1 MRGIVFMMSLLFIA
15 EEASSM
21 RFGVPSEPSESSEI
35 SKRSLEL
42 RNRFIRGESISEKEN
57 TESLDDTSIDIL
69 KELQKNSSWTP
80 GPSVDDATKQRVA
93 NTINQKV
100 LRLIS
105 QKELEKA
112 KNWVDVQKRFTHD
125 KESVSRNKLLIMK
138 AEAALS
144 KKEASSGVA
153 SSFPFLTFYTGQ

>member
-1 MRGIVFMMSLLFIA
+1 MVFIMSLLLVA

-21 RFGVPSEPSESSEI
+21 KFGVPSEPSESSEI
-35 SKRSLEL
+35 SKRTFEL
-42 RNRFIRGESISEKEN
+42 RNRFIRGESILEN
-57 TESLDDTSIDIL
+57 ESTESLDDTSIDIL
-69 KELQKNSSWTP
+69 RELQKNSSWTP

-105 QKELEKA
+105 QKELKEA
-112 KNWVDVQKRFTHD
+112 KDWIGVQKRFTHD
-125 KESVSRNKLLIMK
+125 KGSVSRNELLIMK

-144 KKEASSGVA
+144 KKEAFPGVA